1 MKGTIPRITSL
12 LMAILLGV
20 ACAASSPHGTLA
32 NQKFS
37 VPETVAITAGP
48 FIAGSDAA
56 EREAAYVL
64 DEAAYGH
71 NRTRKFGWYDRER
84 KRASHDLPAFEIT
97 RTPITNSQY
106 AAFVAETGHPA
117 PDVDE
122 ATWKGYRLIH
132 PFARTRRH
140 AWRDGAPPDGR
151 AAHPVVM
158 VSHADATAYGAW
170 LSAPRPDK
178 PGAFRASWN
187 GKKPLA
193 ACTERTFHGATSST
207 LPAST
212 AMIQGRLI
220 RLPSVNFPPAPVPS
234 ACSMPP
240 DRFSNGRIRRAIPG
254 AFWSRAAHGTTRD
267 AASADRRRA
276 MPARRQ

>member
-1 MKGTIPRITSL
+1 M
-12 LMAILLGV
+12 
-20 ACAASSPHGTLA
+20 
-32 NQKFS
+32 
-37 VPETVAITAGP
+37 PETVAITAGP

-151 AAHPVVM
+151 AAYPVVM
-158 VSHADATAYGAW
+158 ADATAYDAW
-170 LSAPRPDK
+170 LSVK
-178 PGAFRASWN
+178 TGQTW
-187 GKKPLA
+187 
-193 ACTERTFHGATSST
+193 
-207 LPAST
+207 
-212 AMIQGRLI
+212 
-220 RLPSVNFPPAPVPS
+220 RLPSELEWGEIRS
-234 ACSMPP
+234 
-240 DRFSNGRIRRAIPG
+240 RRARNALSMG
-254 AFWSRAAHGTTRD
+254 
-267 AASADRRRA
+267 
-276 MPARRQ
+276 RQVRPCPPQQP